1 MTKKTKIVATIG
13 PATESEKQL
22 AKLFKTGVNV
32 VRLNFSH
39 NTHEWHQAVL
49 NRARKVSKET
59 GIRIAALQDLSGPKI
74 RIGELPPEGIVL
86 KKGTK
91 LTLTTKK
98 VMGNEKLI
106 SVNYAKLPQEVKKGD
121 IIKIEDGKK
130 TLLVEK
136 TSKTEIFTKVIDG
149 GKLTSHKGINLP
161 GVELSISSLTAKDKK
176 DVLFGIKNK
185 VEFIAFSFVQTKK
198 DVLELRR
205 ILNKHKSRAHIIA
218 KIETEAA
225 IRNFDDILEAVDGIM
240 IARGDLA
247 IEIGA
252 EKVPLIQK
260 EIIAKCNAVGK
271 PVITATQ
278 MLDSMEHSPVPTRA
292 EVSDI
297 ANAILDG
304 TDAIM
309 LSGETTVG
317 KYPIEAVE
325 VMTRI
330 AQEVE
335 DKYEQCGMNFVHD
348 TDNVTDVIT
357 HASVDISD
365 SLDASLVTLTHS
377 GFTARMVARFK
388 PKNGFIAISNEE
400 YIANQLIIHYG
411 CTPLTGKLPHDEEG
425 IAKGM
430 KKIAKENKVKLKKR
444 IVFTKGNPFGKTGST
459 NALFVAE

>member
-1 MTKKTKIVATIG
+1 MMKKTKIVATIG

-22 AKLFKTGVNV
+22 EKLIRTGVDV
-32 VRLNFSH
+32 IRLNFSH
-39 NTHEWHQAVL
+39 NTHEWHQMVL
-49 NRARKVSKET
+49 DRARNVAKRVGK
-59 GIRIAALQDLSGPKI
+59 RIAILQDLSGPKI
-74 RIGELPPEGIVL
+74 RIGDLPEGGVIL
-86 KKGTK
+86 REGAK

-106 SVNYAKLPQEVKKGD
+106 SVNYKKLPQEVKKGD

-136 TSKTEIFTKVIDG
+136 TTDAEVFTKVIDG
-149 GKLTSHKGINLP
+149 GKLTSHKGVNLP

-176 DVLFGIKNK
+176 DVLFGIENE

-205 ILNKHKSRAHIIA
+205 ILKKHKSRAKIIA

-225 IRNFDDILEAVDGIM
+225 IRNFDEILEAVDGIM

-247 IEIGA
+247 IEIGV
-252 EKVPLIQK
+252 ERVPLIQK

-297 ANAILDG
+297 ANAIIDG

-309 LSGETTVG
+309 LSGETTTG
-317 KYPIEAVE
+317 EHPIEAVE
-325 VMTRI
+325 VMVRV
-330 AQEVE
+330 ALEVE
-335 DKYEQCGMNFVHD
+335 GAYENCGVDFIHD
-348 TDNVTDVIT
+348 TENVTDVIT
-357 HASVDISD
+357 HASVEIAE
-365 SLDASLVTLTHS
+365 SLSASLVTLTHS
-377 GFTARMVARFK
+377 GFTARMVARFR
-388 PKNGFIAISNEE
+388 PAQGFIAVSPDE
-400 YIANQLIIHYG
+400 YVANQLVLHYG
-411 CTPLTGKLPHDEEG
+411 CTPVSTKLPPDEGG
-425 IAKGM
+425 IAKEFRAF
-430 KKIAKENKVKLKKR
+430 AKREKLKLAKR
-444 IVFTKGNPFGKTGST
+444 IVFTKGTPFDISGTT
-459 NALFVAE
+459 NSIFVD